1 MSNNTANAS
10 PPDRPENA
18 DQISRRKFLVRL
30 SVGLGALAAAI
41 VSVPIVAY
49 LLEPWLRLPTQV
61 WRAVGAVDDFRLY
74 EEALEIEDVED
85 LYNKVE
91 PPENVE
97 QLLANEIDLAIF
109 PNPATSVATVS
120 FSLEAGR
127 NVSVNLFSVTGGMI
141 GNVYEGISTAGKNT
155 VRLNTAG
162 YTPGV
167 YFVELQIDNQV
178 SYSKLII
185 Q

>member
-1 MSNNTANAS
+1 M
-10 PPDRPENA
+10 
-18 DQISRRKFLVRL
+18 
-30 SVGLGALAAAI
+30 
-41 VSVPIVAY
+41 
-49 LLEPWLRLPTQV
+49 
-61 WRAVGAVDDFRLY
+61 
-74 EEALEIEDVED
+74 EIEDVED
-85 LYNKVE
+85 LFNKVE